1 MGKFEVR
8 SRERGNNDSARP
20 PRTKNAPPRS
30 EPGGAGGGSRQ
41 RGLFLLLV
49 DSSGGF
55 EHLGLVA
62 ELGKAL
68 LEIGH
73 IGHVG
78 IEGHGHGVVCHIG
91 LHVLHALFVG
101 DVALHLGFAVDAG
114 HLFHLED
121 NLLEILGC
129 GTEYREEEDEEKENF
144 FHCVIC
150 FLKYEK

>member
-1 MGKFEVR
+1 ME
-8 SRERGNNDSARP
+8 E
-20 PRTKNAPPRS
+20 
-30 EPGGAGGGSRQ
+30 AGD
-41 RGLFLLLV
+41 GLFLLLV
-49 DSSGGF
+49 DSSGGV

-78 IEGHGHGVVCHIG
+78 IESHRHRVIFHIG
-91 LHVLHALFVG
+91 LHILHPFFVG
-101 DVALHLGFAVDAG
+101 DVAFHLGLTVHAG

-121 NLLEILGC
+121 NLLEVLGC

>member
-1 MGKFEVR
+1 MGKCEVR

-20 PRTKNAPPRS
+20 PHEGKTPLR
-30 EPGGAGGGSRQ
+30 GANREGRVEEAGD
-41 RGLFLLLV
+41 GLFFLFV
-49 DSSGGF
+49 DGSGGF

-68 LEIGH
+68 LEVGH
-73 IGHVG
+73 VGHVG
-78 IEGHGHGVVCHIG
+78 IEGHGHGVVFHIG

-121 NLLEILGC
+121 NLLEVLGC